1 MKKIVFLMLMVFG
14 MMTATQAQ
22 GYKTLKT
29 VPNGTVTLDTVTNTE
44 TEYLYGFEAGA
55 SKLSIQCV
63 FTLISGTANGVATV
77 EFSLDG
83 TNYEPINAN
92 DTFHV
97 APTTTSTHIWYITSA
112 PTSYYRVKV
121 VGRGT
126 AAIQINGGSM
136 IRKDP

>member
-1 MKKIVFLMLMVFG
+1 MKKVIFLALLAIG
-14 MMTATQAQ
+14 MMVGASAQ

-29 VPNGTVTLDTVTNTE
+29 VTSGTVTLDTVTNTE

-55 SKLSIQCV
+55 NKIAIQLVC
-63 FTLISGTANGVATV
+63 TKISGTPNGVATI

-83 TNYEPINAN
+83 TNYEAIDAN

-97 APTTTSTHIWYITSA
+97 APTTSSTHIWYVTSA

-126 AAIQINGGSM
+126 AAIKINGGSM
-136 IRKDP
+136 IRKD

>member
-1 MKKIVFLMLMVFG
+1 MVG
-14 MMTATQAQ
+14 ASAQ

-29 VPNGTVTLDTVTNTE
+29 VTNGTVTLDTVTNTE

-55 SKLSIQCV
+55 NKLAIQLVC
-63 FTLISGTANGVATV
+63 TKISGTPNGVATV

-83 TNYEPINAN
+83 VNYEPINSN

-97 APTTTSTHIWYITSA
+97 SNVTSSTHIWYITSA
-112 PTSYYRVKV
+112 PTSYFRVKV

-126 AAIQINGGSM
+126 AAIKINAGEM
-136 IRKDP
+136 IRKD